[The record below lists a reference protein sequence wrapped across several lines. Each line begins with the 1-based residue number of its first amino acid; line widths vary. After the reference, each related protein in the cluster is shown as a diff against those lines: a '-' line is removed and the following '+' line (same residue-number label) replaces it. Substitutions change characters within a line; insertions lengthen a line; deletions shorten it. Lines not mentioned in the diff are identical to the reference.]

1 MVDLIAVAR
10 DPASREYD
18 YLWLPRTLAACPC
31 FLLTCLHTTTNDDAS
46 TRVTDCSNTRV
57 YYYKF
62 LVILLAE
69 QLGFFFCETH
79 PGRTSHG

>member
-1 MVDLIAVAR
+1 MADLIAVAR

-18 YLWLPRTLAACPC
+18 YLWLPRTLAASCPC
-31 FLLTCLHTTTNDDAS
+31 FLPACYYYDDAS